1 MVPFTARERC
11 REAWTGG
18 VGEGAMS
25 RILRDAIRHALTNGE
40 TQVGFQGKVWPGV
53 INLGPISV

>member
-1 MVPFTARERC
+1 MERL

-18 VGEGAMS
+18 LWGGCNVKNSQLEMPLD
-25 RILRDAIRHALTNGE
+25 IHVTNGE
-40 TQVGFQGKVWPGV
+40 KQVEFQGKVWPGV